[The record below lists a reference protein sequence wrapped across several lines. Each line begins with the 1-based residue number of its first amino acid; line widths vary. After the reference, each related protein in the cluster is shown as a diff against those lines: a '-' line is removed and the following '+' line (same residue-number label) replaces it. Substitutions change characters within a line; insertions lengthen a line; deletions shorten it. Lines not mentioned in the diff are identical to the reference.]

1 MWGIPIGSSSLQKVT
16 KLRRNFFFSPAFIV
30 SEHEYVQEGLE
41 VWVVQKKNSVAE
53 QVSSEER
60 RRVEEERQKLILQRV
75 KLPNGA
81 TFTRLK
87 PLGA

>member
-1 MWGIPIGSSSLQKVT
+1 MGDSDWQFLVT
-16 KLRRNFFFSPAFIV
+16 KSYKTRRNFSLPPAFTV
-30 SEHEYVQEGLE
+30 SEQEYVEAELEG
-41 VWVVQKKNSVAE
+41 WVVPKKNSVAE

-60 RRVEEERQKLILQRV
+60 QRVEEERQKLIVQRV